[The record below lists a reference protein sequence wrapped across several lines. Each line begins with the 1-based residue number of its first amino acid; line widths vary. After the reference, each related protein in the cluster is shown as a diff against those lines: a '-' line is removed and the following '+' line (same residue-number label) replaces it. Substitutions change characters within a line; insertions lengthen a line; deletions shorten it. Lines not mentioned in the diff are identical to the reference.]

1 MNPLQMSAQ
10 FAAYVW
16 FMNQECNAGK
26 TREEAHRFARINWER
41 FLPSAQEGFGR
52 LLIRMA
58 RRTERRRQKSLRRAC
73 VLSQS
78 A

>member
-10 FAAYVW
+10 FAAYMW
-16 FMNQECNAGK
+16 FMRQESNAGK
-26 TREEAHRFARINWER
+26 TREEAHRFARTHWER

-52 LLIRMA
+52 LLIRLA
-58 RRTERRRQKSLRRAC
+58 RRSERRRQKLRRHEC
-73 VLSQS
+73 LLSQS